1 MTAMNS
7 AYTTAPE
14 IEARTATVAHHVA
27 VTEQYL
33 VQYEGFA
40 AGRFI
45 ARTLGV
51 QFPAGLPLAEFLALA
66 HAARPSL
73 EDVADVADSLGAMI
87 ERHHVVVDEGR
98 ILRMRKA
105 RPHTKR

>member
-1 MTAMNS
+1 MSIDS

-14 IEARTATVAHHVA
+14 IEARTATVSHHVA

-33 VQYEGFA
+33 IQFDGFA
-40 AGRFI
+40 AGRWI
-45 ARTLGV
+45 ARTLGC

-66 HAARPSL
+66 HAARQSL

-98 ILRMRKA
+98 VLRMRKA